1 MTHDEL
7 MKPENIDMWAVD
19 KIYALIL
26 QLITV
31 GVTMSSDYEFKEGE
45 DDGNTG

>member
-1 MTHDEL
+1 MTYVEL
-7 MKPENIDMWAVD
+7 MKPENIDLWAVD

-31 GVTMSSDYEFKEGE
+31 GVTMTPEEGDE
-45 DDGNTG
+45 RV

>member
-1 MTHDEL
+1 MTYVEL
-7 MKPENIDMWAVD
+7 MKPENIDLWAVD

-31 GVTMSSDYEFKEGE
+31 GVTMTPEEGDE
-45 DDGNTG
+45 KV